1 MRNSTIISKKKKC
14 VTCGRLDYI
23 FSKGNCKSCAT
34 IKSTQRRVEKY
45 EAEIEDESLQ
55 NLIEDADQILSL
67 YIRHLYA
74 DKDGICECY
83 TCGRRLPIMQIQN
96 GHYIHRADM
105 GTRFLVDN
113 CRPQCAPCNS
123 RHNDDPEPYRTK
135 LEQERKGIT
144 EHLLELSRQVAKPTR
159 DELKSLIA
167 ELRFKYNLVKKK

>member
-14 VTCGRLDYI
+14 VTCGRLEYI
-23 FSKGNCKSCAT
+23 FSKGNCKSCTT

-74 DKDGICECY
+74 DNKGICTCY
-83 TCGRRLPIMQIQN
+83 TCGVRLPISQMQN
-96 GHYIHRADM
+96 GHYIHRTDM
-105 GTRFLVDN
+105 GTRFLTDN
-113 CRPQCAPCNS
+113 CRPQCPPCNS
-123 RHNDDPEPYRTK
+123 KHNDDPEPYRTK

-144 EHLLELSRQVAKPTR
+144 EHLLELSRQVVKPTR